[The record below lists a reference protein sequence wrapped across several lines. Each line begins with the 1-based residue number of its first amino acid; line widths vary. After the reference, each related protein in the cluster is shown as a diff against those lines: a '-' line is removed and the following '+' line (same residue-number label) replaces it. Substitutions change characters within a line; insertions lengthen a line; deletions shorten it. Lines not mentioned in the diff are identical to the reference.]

1 MANISR
7 IRNTQLSL
15 GGFSLKLELLRGRFL
30 FNGVR
35 LLRGYVSLISQG
47 FHSDRSYSA
56 YFCFTSV
63 SPDKGKSD
71 GFFAQTRATSRV
83 FLFRA
88 VHVSSNT
95 QFSQGFR
102 SDRSYSTYFC
112 SQLLAQTRG
121 TQLAFRSDKS
131 YLAPF
136 AFATRSSL
144 SPMGY
149 LEEMS
154 MSVALGYL
162 QLAAC

>member
-1 MANISR
+1 MA
-7 IRNTQLSL
+7 
-15 GGFSLKLELLRGRFL
+15 FSLRQELLRACFYFEL
-30 FNGVR
+30 YTSAPTHNS
-35 LLRGYVSLISQG
+35 LRV
-47 FHSDRSYSA
+47 
-56 YFCFTSV
+56 
-63 SPDKGKSD
+63 
-71 GFFAQTRATSRV
+71 
-83 FLFRA
+83 
-88 VHVSSNT
+88 
-95 QFSQGFR
+95 FR

-112 SQLLAQTRG
+112 SQRLAQTRG
-121 TQLAFRSDKS
+121 TPLAFRSIWSYFAPFACATRSFVQSCSPLLRLCQQHTIAQQGFHSDRSYSTYIFSQRLAQTRGTPLAFHSDKS